1 MVAIIT
7 TRERSCSMKF
17 KNLLLLACFV
27 SSATIA
33 KTPLILLSID
43 GFAQHYLELYQP
55 KTLNTMRQQGTSAK
69 ALLPVYPSKTF
80 PNHVSIV
87 TGKYPINHGILHNSF
102 FHRDIGE
109 IYSLGDGKKDTRWLT
124 AKPIWHINEEQGNTS
139 AIYFW
144 PESES
149 VINGDTPTF
158 VEPYNH
164 SVSNKERIDKIIDW
178 LRLPSE
184 QRPNFIAGYFSTVDS
199 AGHDYGEHSK
209 ELIKSINELDNLLN
223 DFMHTI
229 EKEFNGDVNVIIIS
243 DHGMTKINKN
253 NVIKWRE
260 AIAPN
265 VKVAKSSTQLYL
277 YSDDQR
283 ALAKTKQHF
292 IEQQSNHSNAGFN
305 VYEFPNYPEH
315 WHLNKMTKATPNIII
330 DAKPSYIFNAN
341 HIHIDPE
348 THGYD
353 PKGHREL
360 EAIFI
365 ATGPAFEKN
374 KVINKFENIHL
385 LPIMTRVLKLKDL
398 QNIDGNYEIANSI
411 VNKHITKQSAN

>member
-1 MVAIIT
+1 
-7 TRERSCSMKF
+7 MKF
-17 KNLLLLACFV
+17 KNVLLLACFFA
-27 SSATIA
+27 SATMA

-55 KTLNTMRQQGTSAK
+55 STLLTMRKQGTSAK
-69 ALLPVYPSKTF
+69 ALIPVYPSKTF

-87 TGKYPINHGILHNSF
+87 TGKYPINHGIIHNDF
-102 FHRDIGE
+102 YHRDIGE

-149 VINGDTPTF
+149 VINGKTPTF

-164 SVSNKERIDKIIDW
+164 SVSNKERIDKIIHW
-178 LRLPSE
+178 LRLPNS

-209 ELIKSINELDNLLN
+209 ELTNSINELDKLLN

-229 EKEFNGDVNVIIIS
+229 ATEFNGNVNVIIIS
-243 DHGMTKINKN
+243 DHGMTKINKDH
-253 NVIKWRE
+253 VIKWRD
-260 AIAPN
+260 AIVPN

-277 YSDDQR
+277 YSDDQS
-283 ALAKTKQHF
+283 ALAKTKQNF
-292 IEQQSNHSNAGFN
+292 IKRQRNHENAGFS
-305 VYEFPNYPEH
+305 VYDFPNYPEH
-315 WHLNKMTKATPNIII
+315 WHLNKMTKATPDIII

-353 PKGHREL
+353 PKGQQEL
-360 EAIFI
+360 EAIFV

-374 KVINKFENIHL
+374 KIIEPFENIHL
-385 LPIMTRVLKLKDL
+385 LPIMTRVLNLRDVE
-398 QNIDGNYEIANSI
+398 NIDGNYDIADNI
-411 VNKHITKQSAN
+411 VKMPLTRNVLPLSKAYTKSK